1 MLGIIVSYIIGTLI
15 GVHFGNV
22 LFKKYHI
29 QETIDVLIQEKFLR
43 FVRRPDGEIEI
54 LKYSDSPDS

>member
-22 LFKKYHI
+22 LFKQYHI
-29 QETIDVLIQEKFLR
+29 QETIDILIREKFLR
-43 FVRRPDGEIEI
+43 SVRRPDGEIEI